1 MFKIRINYCLLI
13 VLFLYSCSHPKRE
26 PAHTEQ
32 KKKSIVQDSIVI
44 DSNYSFDEAIK
55 GTQAPIEIIRQLKL
69 ITVHYYSTD
78 HRIHQGQVLTNIKI
92 ADRLELLFQF
102 MLNDKFPVAHAIPVV
117 KYDWDDDASMEA
129 NNTYSF
135 CYRDISFS
143 KHALGMAID
152 INPYFNPVRWKEG
165 YENHEDKPEG
175 AHFDPAV
182 PGTFYKGNAVVREF
196 KKSGFYWGHNFS
208 KKHDDH
214 HFEI

>member
-1 MFKIRINYCLLI
+1 MFKKRIYCSILI
-13 VLFLYSCSHPKRE
+13 FLFLYSCSHPKVE
-26 PAHTEQ
+26 TAQTEQ
-32 KKKSIVQDSIVI
+32 KKKSVTQDSILI
-44 DSNYSFDEAIK
+44 DSNYSFEQAIE
-55 GTQAPIEIIRQLKL
+55 GTKAPIEIIRQLKL

-102 MLNDKFPVAHAIPVV
+102 MLNRKFPVAHAIPVV
-117 KYDWDDDASMEA
+117 KYNWDDDASMEA

-143 KHALGMAID
+143 KHALGMAIV

-165 YENHEDKPEG
+165 YENRENKPAG
-175 AHFDPAV
+175 AHFDPAI
-182 PGTFYKGNAVVREF
+182 PGTFYKGNPVVTEF
-196 KKSGFYWGHNFS
+196 KKLGFYWGHNFS
-208 KKHDDH
+208 MKHDDH